1 MRKLFYLFSA
11 FIIPYGIGLVL
22 LTHFGE
28 EAFYFQ
34 SSYLMFGVLVV
45 VSVGVGAI
53 VAKVMSMGIVKD
65 LNKLRVLV
73 EKIEHKDIEGMEY
86 VTRHDEMGDLAHAL
100 QRMSSQDD
108 ALRQANEDPLTG
120 LANRRYLMQKLNALF
135 ASEKPVSLLF
145 IDLDGFK
152 PINDTYGHEMG
163 DDALKAISE
172 RYSACVRESDV
183 LSRIGGDEFVM
194 MFNGLDDKSVLEER
208 AKKVLELTNEPIW
221 IGDTR
226 IKMGASIGVSI
237 SPVDGKDPDELMNSA
252 DEAMYAAKQGGKNS
266 FRFYS

>member
-73 EKIEHKDIEGMEY
+73 EKIEHKDIEGMEVQQVAIGSCNSLEQY
-86 VTRHDEMGDLAHAL
+86 ERSLHSNEPYPEGIGQDPVQVAL
-100 QRMSSQDD
+100 SAFYD
-108 ALRQANEDPLTG
+108 A
-120 LANRRYLMQKLNALF
+120 
-135 ASEKPVSLLF
+135 
-145 IDLDGFK
+145 
-152 PINDTYGHEMG
+152 
-163 DDALKAISE
+163 
-172 RYSACVRESDV
+172 
-183 LSRIGGDEFVM
+183 
-194 MFNGLDDKSVLEER
+194 GLDDDNNLILISTPHATLLDLPSVLR
-208 AKKVLELTNEPIW
+208 LQPNQYQSIAPKNGSDYVVLEQADRLIQEDPNRIVLFPLTTGSETVSLVLMHP
-221 IGDTR
+221 DQAVT
-226 IKMGASIGVSI
+226 GAIQTVFFVSVSPCKFIVSASFGI
-237 SPVDGKDPDELMNSA
+237 SFPRRL
-252 DEAMYAAKQGGKNS
+252 
-266 FRFYS
+266 